1 MLSTLML
8 QNLPDWWLTRD
19 LVAWLGCVRCLA
31 FCVFEGNLAGNF
43 WVGVRCLPAAG
54 GFKTIQKDGRRS
66 PPPFWIVL
74 LPPGVSQTPKTGPT
88 IHGQTAFRYSGI
100 VRLCRDHS
108 DYEAKECLKNR
119 NLAFSGPSGPSGP
132 GGSGET
138 SRMVGDRGA
147 SSPPGGDSFLVSRGC
162 PGQAPKTC
170 DFLYFKFPF
179 ASEGRLWLRKRSVRG
194 SRQSGYS
201 GRVGCFHRG
210 HSYAC
215 VWGWHLQGKPD

>member
-1 MLSTLML
+1 MFSRTAMLSTLML

-119 NLAFSGPSGPSGP
+119 NLVFSGPSGPSGP

-147 SSPPGGDSFLVSRGC
+147 SSPQGGMVSWFLGVA
-162 PGQAPKTC
+162 QARP
-170 DFLYFKFPF
+170 
-179 ASEGRLWLRKRSVRG
+179 RKHVI
-194 SRQSGYS
+194 
-201 GRVGCFHRG
+201 FFIF
-210 HSYAC
+210 
-215 VWGWHLQGKPD
+215 